1 MQHIMNGYV
10 VSAIL
15 YFKIAA
21 KNVKNAFYPLFKMY
35 METELPQMICL
46 VLKPIGSHIGIVEH
60 FIQYEL
66 EHIGTIYCLKWV
78 EFTRL

>member
-15 YFKIAA
+15 YFKMAA
-21 KNVKNAFYPLFKMY
+21 KKVKKAFKIY
-35 METELPQMICL
+35 MKTELPQMICL

-66 EHIGTIYCLKWV
+66 EHRYDILPKMGGVYTTV
-78 EFTRL
+78 NT